1 MLLIGQTTEENLISI
16 DTTIYLLQR
25 VGFILNMEKLILNP
39 VQEIEFLGLTVT
51 SVNTTLSLPEQ
62 KVKRIQDQCQDL
74 YVKGFTTVLELIKL
88 MGLLASTIQAALPA
102 QLNFRYLQQ
111 QQINA
116 LKLNGSYQEVLS
128 LKKE

>member
-62 KVKRIQDQCQDL
+62 KVKRI
-74 YVKGFTTVLELIKL
+74 
-88 MGLLASTIQAALPA
+88 
-102 QLNFRYLQQ
+102 
-111 QQINA
+111 
-116 LKLNGSYQEVLS
+116 
-128 LKKE
+128 

>member
-1 MLLIGQTTEENLISI
+1 MIIYLDDMLLIGQTTEDNLISI

-51 SVNTTLSLPEQ
+51 SANTTLSLPEQ

-74 YVKGFTTVLELIKL
+74 YVKGSTTV
-88 MGLLASTIQAALPA
+88 
-102 QLNFRYLQQ
+102 
-111 QQINA
+111 
-116 LKLNGSYQEVLS
+116 
-128 LKKE
+128 

>member
-88 MGLLASTIQAALPA
+88 IGLLVSTI
-102 QLNFRYLQQ
+102 
-111 QQINA
+111 
-116 LKLNGSYQEVLS
+116 
-128 LKKE
+128 

>member
-74 YVKGFTTVLELIKL
+74 YVKG
-88 MGLLASTIQAALPA
+88 STM
-102 QLNFRYLQQ
+102 
-111 QQINA
+111 
-116 LKLNGSYQEVLS
+116 V
-128 LKKE
+128 